1 MKPTLLFSLLLS
13 LQFACAAP
21 SFAADPVTN
30 RYAATIAPAERFTS
44 GVLAVEKHGTHGRA
58 LILVPGLGGGAWVW
72 QGVVRELS
80 RDYTVYVVT
89 LPGFDGRP
97 FASGD
102 NLAAAQAGV
111 LALIQSRKLDHPVL
125 IGHSLGAILGFGL
138 AETAP
143 QALGGLVAIDG
154 LPVFPGSENMTPP
167 QRTAM
172 AANMRA
178 QMGGADRT
186 AFAKQQQAYMRTVG
200 VLDMAQADQLA
211 ELQSRSDPVA
221 VGTYVADAFAA
232 DLRPQ
237 LAAITVPVLM
247 LAPYFEQG
255 GADAGTAADKAAY
268 YQSLLA
274 GTPHLQVVPVAPS
287 RHFLMFDQPEQLNT
301 LLRTYL
307 ETL

>member
-1 MKPTLLFSLLLS
+1 MKTTVLFSLLL
-13 LQFACAAP
+13 AIAAP
-21 SFAADPVTN
+21 TFAADPVIN

-44 GVLAVEKHGTHGRA
+44 GVLAVEQHGTHGRP
-58 LILVPGLGGGAWVW
+58 LILVPGLGSGAWAW
-72 QGVVRELS
+72 QGVVRDLS

-97 FASGD
+97 FTAGAGD
-102 NLAAAQAGV
+102 SLAAAQAGV

-138 AETAP
+138 AESAP

-154 LPVFPGSENMTPP
+154 LPVFPGTENMTLP

-172 AANMRA
+172 AAGMQV
-178 QMGGADRT
+178 QMASADKA
-186 AFAKQQQAYMRTVG
+186 AFGKQQQAYMRTIG

-211 ELQSRSDPVA
+211 ELQSRSDPAA
-221 VGTYVADAFAA
+221 VGAYAAAAFAA

-247 LAPYFEQG
+247 LVPYFDQG
-255 GADAGTAADKAAY
+255 GADQGTAADKAAY
-268 YQSLLA
+268 YQSLLS

-287 RHFLMFDQPEQLNT
+287 RHFIMFDQPEQLNT

-307 ETL
+307 KAL

>member
-1 MKPTLLFSLLLS
+1 MKSNPLYSLLFSLL
-13 LQFACAAP
+13 FACAAP

-44 GVLAVEKHGTHGRA
+44 GVLAVEKHGSRGRA
-58 LILVPGLGGGAWVW
+58 LILVPGLGSGAWAW
-72 QGVVRELS
+72 QSVVRDLS
-80 RDYTVYVVT
+80 GDYTVYVVT

-97 FASGD
+97 FGAGD

-111 LALIQSRKLDHPVL
+111 LALIQSRKLDRPVL

-138 AETAP
+138 AATAP

-154 LPVFPGSENMTPP
+154 LPVFPGTENMTLP

-172 AANMRA
+172 AAGMQA
-178 QMGGADRT
+178 QMASADKT

-211 ELQSRSDPVA
+211 ELQSRSDPAA
-221 VGTYVADAFAA
+221 VGAYASEAVAA

-237 LAAITVPVLM
+237 LPAITVPVLM
-247 LAPYFEQG
+247 LVPYFDQD
-255 GADAGTAADKAAY
+255 GANPGTAADKAAY
-268 YQSLLA
+268 YQSLLT
-274 GTPHLQVVPVAPS
+274 GTPRLQVVPVSPA
-287 RHFLMFDQPEQLNT
+287 RHFLMFDQPQQLNT

-307 ETL
+307 QGL